1 MKEFSDPRWNNTTF
15 PKIVDSRE
23 QTEEEK
29 KREKEFNE
37 QFEKWLKNRKL
48 KRQSK
53 KNQTN

>member
-1 MKEFSDPRWNNTTF
+1 MKEFSDSRWNNTTF

-37 QFEKWLKNRKL
+37 QFEKWLKKGN
-48 KRQSK
+48 
-53 KNQTN
+53 

>member
-1 MKEFSDPRWNNTTF
+1 MKQFSDPRWHDTIL
-15 PKIVDSRE
+15 PDVVDSRE

>member
-1 MKEFSDPRWNNTTF
+1 MKEFSDSRWNNTTF

-37 QFEKWLKNRKL
+37 QFEKWLK
-48 KRQSK
+48 K
-53 KNQTN
+53 KGVKTTIKEKTN